1 MQAIPWDVKNLRR
14 IFGKDDYHD
23 RQAITELL
31 NAKKGRPKLWQ
42 KYCENFVTRP
52 IVKGGL
58 TIMLFNYQ
66 AQ

>member
-1 MQAIPWDVKNLRR
+1 LGGDNWASEYQKGADEAMAEVCDN
-14 IFGKDDYHD
+14 FG
-23 RQAITELL
+23 
-31 NAKKGRPKLWQ
+31 
-42 KYCENFVTRP
+42 TRP